1 MKFIL
6 KIGLLLFLPLL
17 VWNCDSEM
25 MDYEGKDGVY
35 FMMQTPPQSGYGEQ
49 ERWEYVDTTLINFS
63 SVMGN
68 DTVLPIRIRV
78 MGNVTDYDRSVS
90 FRIVSQESTVKEGE
104 DYEGF
109 NQNPLIPAH
118 ERQVEIPCR
127 FIKTEKLAKEKLTLS
142 MVLELQANNDFAL
155 PLPWWQPFG
164 DIYGSRTDSV
174 NVIRHVILISNE
186 VRIPG
191 WWPVECWGN
200 WSIKKFEIMCELF
213 HMTWED
219 FNKMNR
225 GDEVRARIMGQNLD
239 KYLKEREKDGKT
251 IYEDEPDENGD
262 LVKMTAGKSI

>member
-1 MKFIL
+1 
-6 KIGLLLFLPLL
+6 
-17 VWNCDSEM
+17 
-25 MDYEGKDGVY
+25 
-35 FMMQTPPQSGYGEQ
+35 
-49 ERWEYVDTTLINFS
+49 
-63 SVMGN
+63 MGN
-68 DTVLPIRIRV
+68 DTILPIRVRV

-142 MVLELQANNDFAL
+142 MVLELQANDDFAL

-191 WWPVECWGN
+191 WWPVEYWGN

-225 GDEVRARIMGQNLD
+225 EDGTRARIMGQNLD

-251 IYEDEPDENGD
+251 IYEDEQDENGD